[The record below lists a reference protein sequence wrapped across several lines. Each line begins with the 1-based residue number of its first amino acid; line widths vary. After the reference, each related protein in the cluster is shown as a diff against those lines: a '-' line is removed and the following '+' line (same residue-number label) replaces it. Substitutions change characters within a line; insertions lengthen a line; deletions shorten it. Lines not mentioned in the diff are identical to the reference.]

1 MQTLE
6 LFTLTTPS
14 LPTGLALKDKTN
26 DKGAV
31 TSIRV
36 TLENRK
42 AIATRLGITN
52 NTENADKITAELL
65 KLKDAVKTAGFGEMA
80 KLATSPNWTG
90 AAFSISTNKKGNK
103 QKATFSLESVNRL
116 GYTATPEQLEKAI
129 ASMTPEQV
137 KALLEKAETLKR
149 DMGAVV
155 ELKELPASELE
166 DAGDK
171 AQ

>member
-6 LFTLTTPS
+6 LFTLTTPE
-14 LPTGLALKDKTN
+14 LPSGIKMVDKAN

-42 AIATRLGITN
+42 AIAARLGITSN
-52 NTENADKITAELL
+52 AENADKITAELL

-116 GYTATPEQLEKAI
+116 GYTATPEQLEKAL
-129 ASMTPEQV
+129 ATMSPEQV
-137 KALLEKAETLKR
+137 KALLEKAASLK
-149 DMGAVV
+149 ASLAAPTELV
-155 ELKELPASELE
+155 ELE
-166 DAGDK
+166 
-171 AQ
+171 